1 MNKAKSLNIWQLAIL
16 ILAGESIFF
25 LPFVIAR
32 VFRPTFLSVFDISN
46 LELGALYSIYG
57 IIAMAAYFFGGPL
70 ADRFA
75 PRNLLSIALLL
86 TGAGGLFMAFFQNYT
101 VLSWL
106 YGFWGIT
113 TILLFWAALIKATR
127 MLGGAEFQGRAFGIL
142 EGGRGFIAAFAS
154 SLAVAVYALYLPQTD
169 IMASSIEQQ
178 NAFQQ
183 VILFF
188 SVWVLVV
195 GLVIWRFLSI
205 NDAEEVSAE
214 RISAAQIS
222 QLIKMPMIWFQSVI
236 IVCAYVGYKITDDF
250 SLLAKEVLGYSDVE
264 AAQVGTMALWMRVV
278 TAILAGIL
286 ADRVGQSS
294 KVISWSFLLMFIG
307 GLSIGSGWIPPLA
320 ASFYVLIILST
331 SLGVYA
337 VRGLYFALIQE
348 ADIPAAVTGTAVGVI
363 SVVGFTPDVFMGPV
377 MGYLL
382 DSYPGPLG
390 HQLVFLVLAVFALA
404 GWTATRAFRK
414 TTSSV

>member
-1 MNKAKSLNIWQLAIL
+1 MKPGKSLNIWQLAIL

-46 LELGALYSIYG
+46 LELGVLYSIYG

-127 MLGGAEFQGRAFGIL
+127 MLGGVEFQGRAFGIL

-154 SLAVAVYALYLPQTD
+154 SLAVAVYALHLPQTD
-169 IMASSIEQQ
+169 IMTNSIEQQ
-178 NAFQQ
+178 HAFQQ

-214 RISAAQIS
+214 RISAGQIG

-307 GLSIGSGWIPPLA
+307 GLSIGSGWIPPQA

-348 ADIPAAVTGTAVGVI
+348 ADIPPAVTGTAVGVI

-390 HQLVFLVLAVFALA
+390 HQLVFLVLAVFALV